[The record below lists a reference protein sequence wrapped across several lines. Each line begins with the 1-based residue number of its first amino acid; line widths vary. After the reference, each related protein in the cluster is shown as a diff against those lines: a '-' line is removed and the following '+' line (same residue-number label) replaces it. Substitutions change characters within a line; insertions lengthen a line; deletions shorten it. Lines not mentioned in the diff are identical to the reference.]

1 MLELIGQKIGMSH
14 LFNQEG
20 VMQPLTFVKLYD
32 NCVLDLAV
40 NENKDFDSLVVAF
53 DKVTNAKKLNKSQV
67 GFFNKKSTAMFRKVK
82 QSKIKKGSQ
91 FKANDSIL
99 VDSVLKEGDMIAV
112 SGITIGKGFAGVM
125 KRHNFKGLEAAHGVS
140 VSHRSHGSTGQR
152 QDPGKVFKG
161 KKMAGHMG
169 VDKITVKNLQILV
182 VDKEQSVIGIKGAI
196 PGNAGGDV
204 IVKIAKI

>member
-14 LFNQEG
+14 LFNQDG
-20 VMQPLTFVKLYD
+20 IMQPLTFVKLYD

-67 GFFNKKSTAMFRKVK
+67 GFFNKKATPMFRKVK

-91 FKANDSIL
+91 FKANDSIA
-99 VDSVLKEGDMIAV
+99 VDSVLKEGDIIAV

-125 KRHNFKGLEAAHGVS
+125 KRHNFSGLEASHGVS

-169 VDKITVKNLQILV
+169 VDKVTVKNLQILV

-196 PGNAGGDV
+196 PGNPGGDV